1 MHSIVTKLSAAR
13 ETRRVRHAQHAHAV
27 WQERR
32 RGRFLAPRLRY
43 P

>member
-1 MHSIVTKLSAAR
+1 MHSIVTKLSAVRDA
-13 ETRRVRHAQHAHAV
+13 RRVRYAERVHAV

-32 RGRFLAPRLRY
+32 RPRYAAPRLRY